1 MVAYRYIKTYRWYM
15 ARLILS
21 TNTILTHITVRL
33 DYMLN
38 VETPILG
45 SIIVNTIGE
54 GQSH

>member
-1 MVAYRYIKTYRWYM
+1 M